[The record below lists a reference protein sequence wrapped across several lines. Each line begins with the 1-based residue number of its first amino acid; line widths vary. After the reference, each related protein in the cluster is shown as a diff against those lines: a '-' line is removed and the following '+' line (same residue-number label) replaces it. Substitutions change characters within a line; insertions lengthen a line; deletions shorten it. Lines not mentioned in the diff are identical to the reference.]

1 MQEQVASFL
10 SFQIRRST
18 ESGDAELAMAQ
29 LRQYLEMERAAKVA
43 SSELSEGTNVRRL
56 PARLRSVN

>member
-29 LRQYLEMERAAKVA
+29 MRQYLELERAAKVA
-43 SSELSEGTNVRRL
+43 STELGASTNVRRL